1 MKRFMYKA
9 GAPWVTWIK
18 IGGLGPLPNYQ
29 IYGGWTMI
37 IELIEAISE
46 ARPLA
51 QAVIIGGLAFIGLSL
66 TGLWIIERKVK

>member
-1 MKRFMYKA
+1 
-9 GAPWVTWIK
+9 
-18 IGGLGPLPNYQ
+18 
-29 IYGGWTMI
+29 MI
-37 IELIEAISE
+37 MELIEAISE